1 MVLIEMCY
9 CKITG
14 KTRDLPPVH
23 HFIPLEPYEVKRKGK
38 KARMKSVIEITN
50 SAKPNTKNNRREQIK
65 LVLDMSNDGPM
76 FKMLESML
84 GSVSGNS
91 VTSVIKMEALKGQLI
106 SECPFDFPKN
116 HRKI

>member
-76 FKMLESML
+76 FK
-84 GSVSGNS
+84 
-91 VTSVIKMEALKGQLI
+91 TSFICSLLLFFVFGLAEFVISITDFIRAFF
-106 SECPFDFPKN
+106 PFLLTS
-116 HRKI
+116 